1 MMKYLNLN
9 FISKFTIPFF
19 IFYLLFKKINSISG
33 TETFDINGQVSD
45 TEDNDEDDIC
55 PCDITEGQCDNGCIC
70 DKNCFDLMLS
80 NDYFN
85 NITIDESSYT
95 EKNIDSKLDYC
106 DEYKESV
113 DDLYNPLILAFKI
126 LKRGFCIV
134 KKNKRENEEGNTKEY
149 DKTINDYELKRT
161 DDENI
166 INNENFPKYLNED
179 NDFNIN
185 SGSESNFLQLNISM
199 PIALPN
205 GLCLFHTHRLIKN
218 KDYEVTCSYPTSLR
232 TNVSN
237 EFNRT
242 MNDFQINNY
251 NVQNNYYYYNY
262 SEQNPGENISLK
274 KVEIYYY
281 DQGNNKGTINYFYEE
296 TNTTYLDLTVEV
308 KFLSNENDLKLSGN
322 PGYIKGNPLYF
333 GERENEDNDQKT
345 KDYIYSKGLI
355 FPIEKGEFSPNN
367 NEDGSFYYNNYMDN
381 RITFE
386 DLTIFGYKNDF
397 RTIVN
402 QIFGNNGNNRNN
414 NKLKLAKFGNAKD
427 FNIELNNVDI
437 KDKENFVLLVQYK
450 DSGAVNNT
458 QNQIYKCDK
467 YDINSKNGEFNSY
480 FYFIIKFLK
489 METETEWYYARGPVI
504 IKLPRNL
511 MYPFKIGTSKYNR

>member
-1 MMKYLNLN
+1 
-9 FISKFTIPFF
+9 
-19 IFYLLFKKINSISG
+19 
-33 TETFDINGQVSD
+33 
-45 TEDNDEDDIC
+45 
-55 PCDITEGQCDNGCIC
+55 
-70 DKNCFDLMLS
+70 
-80 NDYFN
+80 
-85 NITIDESSYT
+85 
-95 EKNIDSKLDYC
+95 
-106 DEYKESV
+106 
-113 DDLYNPLILAFKI
+113 
-126 LKRGFCIV
+126 
-134 KKNKRENEEGNTKEY
+134 
-149 DKTINDYELKRT
+149 
-161 DDENI
+161 
-166 INNENFPKYLNED
+166 
-179 NDFNIN
+179 
-185 SGSESNFLQLNISM
+185 M

-232 TNVSN
+232 TSVFS

-242 MNDFQINNY
+242 MNDFEIKNFY
-251 NVQNNYYYYNY
+251 VQNNYYYNY
-262 SEQNPGENISLK
+262 SEQNPGENTSLK

-296 TNTTYLDLTVEV
+296 TNTIYLDLTVEV

-322 PGYIKGNPLYF
+322 PGYIKGNPLFF
-333 GERENEDNDQKT
+333 GESENEDNDQIT
-345 KDYIYSKGLI
+345 DDYIYSKGLI
-355 FPIEKGEFSPNN
+355 FPIEKPNN
-367 NEDGSFYYNNYMDN
+367 DESGYFYYNNYMDN

-427 FNIELNNVDI
+427 FNIELNNVNVGDS
-437 KDKENFVLLVQYK
+437 ENFVILVQYK

-458 QNQIYKCDK
+458 QNQIYKCD
-467 YDINSKNGEFNSY
+467 INSRNDGLNSY

-489 METETEWYYARGPVI
+489 METETKWYYAPGPVI

>member
-1 MMKYLNLN
+1 MKYLNLN

-70 DKNCFDLMLS
+70 DKDCFDLMLS

-149 DKTINDYELKRT
+149 DKTINDYELKRN

-179 NDFNIN
+179 NVFNIN

-218 KDYEVTCSYPTSLR
+218 KDYEVTCSYPISLR
-232 TNVSN
+232 TNVFN
-237 EFNRT
+237 EFNRN
-242 MNDFQINNY
+242 MNDFQIKNY
-251 NVQNNYYYYNY
+251 SVQNNYYYI
-262 SEQNPGENISLK
+262 EQNPGENTSLK

-281 DQGNNKGTINYFYEE
+281 DQGNNTGTINYFYEVTDTKVE
-296 TNTTYLDLTVEV
+296 SYLDLTVEV
-308 KFLSNENDLKLSGN
+308 KFLSNEADLKLSGN
-322 PGYIKGNPLYF
+322 PGYIKGKQIIL
-333 GERENEDNDQKT
+333 GTDNNV
-345 KDYIYSKGLI
+345 YNKGI
-355 FPIEKGEFSPNN
+355 VFPIEKNSNSNTEGTQTL
-367 NEDGSFYYNNYMDN
+367 YYDNYMDN
-381 RITFE
+381 KITFE
-386 DLTIFGYKNDF
+386 DLIIYGYTSDNYITIFSGAFDNIKYA
-397 RTIVN
+397 
-402 QIFGNNGNNRNN
+402 QFGNSKTFKVLNNKDNN
-414 NKLKLAKFGNAKD
+414 NN
-427 FNIELNNVDI
+427 NI
-437 KDKENFVLLVQYK
+437 VLIGEYK
-450 DSGAVNNT
+450 DSGVVNNT
-458 QNQIYKCDK
+458 QFQIYDFGYAQQYPKIDAQ
-467 YDINSKNGEFNSY
+467 NSY
-480 FYFIIKFLK
+480 HYFIVKFIKL
-489 METETEWYYARGPVI
+489 ETDTEWYYAPGPVI
-504 IKLPRNL
+504 IKLPRNI
-511 MYPFKIGTSKYNR
+511 MYPFKIGTSKYS

>member
-1 MMKYLNLN
+1 MAVVAIIGFNINLLKFNSN
-9 FISKFTIPFF
+9 FIVFLNTIKLKKNAKKLFITDAIAAPFTPNFGFGTKIKLNINKRASLTREVSYLFTGELSISFIYNITLFFSKKFSINLVNRYSFF
-19 IFYLLFKKINSISG
+19 KSLLHTTNKFEINLKDICDNLIVIELFKINSKFCKIFS
-33 TETFDINGQVSD
+33 
-45 TEDNDEDDIC
+45 
-55 PCDITEGQCDNGCIC
+55 
-70 DKNCFDLMLS
+70 
-80 NDYFN
+80 YFW
-85 NITIDESSYT
+85 
-95 EKNIDSKLDYC
+95 K
-106 DEYKESV
+106 
-113 DDLYNPLILAFKI
+113 
-126 LKRGFCIV
+126 
-134 KKNKRENEEGNTKEY
+134 
-149 DKTINDYELKRT
+149 
-161 DDENI
+161 
-166 INNENFPKYLNED
+166 
-179 NDFNIN
+179 
-185 SGSESNFLQLNISM
+185 
-199 PIALPN
+199 
-205 GLCLFHTHRLIKN
+205 
-218 KDYEVTCSYPTSLR
+218 SLW
-232 TNVSN
+232 
-237 EFNRT
+237 
-242 MNDFQINNY
+242 
-251 NVQNNYYYYNY
+251 
-262 SEQNPGENISLK
+262 PLK
-274 KVEIYYY
+274 KIGINTVES
-281 DQGNNKGTINYFYEE
+281 
-296 TNTTYLDLTVEV
+296 YLDLTVEV

-322 PGYIKGNPLYF
+322 PGYIKGNPLFF
-333 GERENEDNDQKT
+333 GERENEDNDQIT
-345 KDYIYSKGLI
+345 DDYIYSKGLI

-367 NEDGSFYYNNYMDN
+367 NEDGSFYFYYNNYMDN

-511 MYPFKIGTSKYNR
+511 MYPFKIGTSKYNRWIYILFLLININ